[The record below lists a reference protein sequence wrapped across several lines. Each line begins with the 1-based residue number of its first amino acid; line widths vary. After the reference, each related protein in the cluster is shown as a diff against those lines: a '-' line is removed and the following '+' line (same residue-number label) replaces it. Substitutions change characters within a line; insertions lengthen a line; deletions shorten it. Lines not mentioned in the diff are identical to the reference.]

1 MKLKEKENLI
11 QEIGM
16 KFDEA
21 TTLFSDETLQSMTM
35 NDVAGGTGSTQL
47 DDCPGSGSQMTCP
60 QQSFCPG
67 SGSSGGSGGSSTS
80 GSTGNSGSTVR

>member
-1 MKLKEKENLI
+1 MKRKEKENLI

-21 TTLFSDETLQSMTM
+21 TALFSEETLQSMAM
-35 NDVAGGTGSTQL
+35 NDVAGGTGSTQF

-60 QQSFCPG
+60 QQIGCSG
-67 SGSSGGSGGSSTS
+67 SGSSGGSSVPSTS
-80 GSTGNSGSTVR
+80 GSTSNSGSTGW